1 MADITMEESLSE
13 KLVRPF
19 DWKQLMR
26 DYYDLSKPGIGFY
39 ALITTAASFWLASS
53 GAMDWVLFV
62 KTMVATSLV
71 TCGGGALNQVL
82 EVGADGQMHRTENRP
97 LPSGRVA
104 VSSGLIFGIVSSIAG
119 VLLMQLLVG
128 DLATLLAVA
137 TLVGYLFVYTPLK
150 KKTPFSTIVGA
161 FPGAVPILIGW
172 VAVKGSIDLR
182 GWVLFAI
189 LFFWQIPHFLAIA
202 WMYRKDY
209 ARAGFPMLTV
219 VDPEGFR
226 AAQQVIIYVLG
237 LIPISLMPSVLHLT
251 GWVYFFGALVLGI
264 GFSVSGIRTAFTR
277 TNASAKQLLFASILY
292 LPLLLALMVV
302 DKA

>member
-1 MADITMEESLSE
+1 MEESLSE

-53 GAMDWVLFV
+53 SSMDWVLFT
-62 KTMVATSLV
+62 KTMVATALV
-71 TCGGGALNQVL
+71 TCGGGALNQVM
-82 EVGADGQMHRTENRP
+82 EVDVDGQMHRTENRP
-97 LPSGRVA
+97 LPSGRVP

-264 GFSVSGIRTAFTR
+264 GFSASGIRTAFTR

-302 DKA
+302 DKV